1 MKTRIAI
8 PCMDMVN
15 TLFMQSLLGMRRTGR
30 AEFGIA
36 CSSLVYDARN
46 ALARKAIVEKFDRVL
61 WLDSDM
67 VFDPDFM
74 ERLNADLDAGRDMVS
89 GLYFTRKLPLKP
101 VIFNECGYFRRN
113 EETMEVVPTAKT
125 YYDYPKD
132 SIFEVAACGFG
143 GVLMNVSLLE
153 EVEAKFGL
161 PFAPI
166 VGFGEDISFCL
177 RVSELGKKMYC
188 DSTARMGHVGYST
201 INEETYVKGLV

>member
-1 MKTRIAI
+1 MKTLVAI

-15 TLFMQSLLGMRRTGR
+15 TLFMRSLLGMRRTGKT
-30 AEFGIA
+30 EFGIA

-46 ALARKAIVEKFDRVL
+46 TLARKAIVEKFDRVL

-74 ERLNADLDAGRDMVS
+74 ERLNADLDEGRDVIS

-101 VIFNECGYFRRN
+101 VIFNECGYYRRN
-113 EETMEVVPTAKT
+113 EETREVIPTAKT

-143 GVLMNVSLLE
+143 GVLMNTSLLA
-153 EVEAKFGL
+153 EVEAKYGL

-177 RVSELGKKMYC
+177 RVTELGKKIYC
-188 DSTARMGHVGYST
+188 DSRAKMGHVGYST
-201 INEETYVKGLV
+201 ITEETYAKGIV